1 MGQLLH
7 KKAGPGNLM
16 LLCALQHSLTLRKVL
31 VSLKIH
37 WPIRNTRK
45 TLQSEEEEG
54 SSICIVLFT
63 SIAEQAFAVGVICFD
78 FYC

>member
-16 LLCALQHSLTLRKVL
+16 LLCVLQHSVTLRKVL
-31 VSLKIH
+31 VSVKIH

>member
-16 LLCALQHSLTLRKVL
+16 LLCVLQHSLTLRKVL
-31 VSLKIH
+31 VSLKIR
-37 WPIRNTRK
+37 WPMRNTRK

-54 SSICIVLFT
+54 SSICIVPFT
-63 SIAEQAFAVGVICFD
+63 SIAEQALVVGAMCFD